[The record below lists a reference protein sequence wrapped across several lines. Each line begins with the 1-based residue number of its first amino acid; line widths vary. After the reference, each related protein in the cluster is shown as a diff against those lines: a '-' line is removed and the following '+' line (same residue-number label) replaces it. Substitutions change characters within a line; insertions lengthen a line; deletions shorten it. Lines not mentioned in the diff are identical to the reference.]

1 MRKAQQYAELRVKAD
16 QLQAE
21 IKALEPEVLEELGET
36 KEIETPWGKVAKYNR
51 YTYTYSEKVKAME
64 AGAKKAIKEFSE
76 DLLAEVKEL
85 KEAEE
90 GSQTPSVLPGLRF
103 TVIKPEE
110 ME

>member
-1 MRKAQQYAELRVKAD
+1 MTKAEQYAELRVKAD

-21 IKALEPEVLEELGET
+21 LRALESEVLEELGDA
-36 KEIETPWGKVAKYNR
+36 KEVETPWGKVAKYNR
-51 YTYTYSEKVKAME
+51 YTYTYSDALKSME
-64 AGAKKAIKEFSE
+64 AGAKKAIKEFTDE
-76 DLLAEVKEL
+76 LMAGVKEL

-90 GSQTPSVLPGLRF
+90 GSQTPTISTGLRF